1 MIRHNSQKYIKR
13 TVLDIELIDSEN
25 GLRVIDL
32 RHEFYNIDESRDKSQ
47 FGRITME
54 NREIIDGGSSTSIRR
69 SSSWFIL
76 PGSVKQVRQS
86 VHILTQGI

>member
-1 MIRHNSQKYIKR
+1 
-13 TVLDIELIDSEN
+13 LDIEIIDSEN

-47 FGRITME
+47 FGMITME
-54 NREIIDGGSSTSIRR
+54 NREIIDGGSSTSIRHN
-69 SSSWFIL
+69 SNWFIL

-86 VHILTQGI
+86 VHILTQGL

>member
-1 MIRHNSQKYIKR
+1 MIRHNSQKFIKR

-54 NREIIDGGSSTSIRR
+54 NREIIDGG
-69 SSSWFIL
+69 
-76 PGSVKQVRQS
+76 
-86 VHILTQGI
+86 

>member
-1 MIRHNSQKYIKR
+1 MIRHNSQKCIKR

-69 SSSWFIL
+69 SGSWFIL
-76 PGSVKQVRQS
+76 PGSVKQ
-86 VHILTQGI
+86 